1 MVKKLNSRKHHT
13 VHHVIT
19 RLKERYGIRFKRED
33 IKKIT
38 EEIQQS
44 GGKNFLESS
53 SNNTS
58 IHAVF
63 TKYCNSGIYI
73 PYIYDRDKHQIVT
86 ALPANQISGFLYE
99 LQDNNAMQS
108 YPNQELLK
116 DLVKQVDLFKQL
128 GILYEVEPYFVR
140 DKKQIHKVDDS
151 KIPLIIEMSIF
162 LQSERPLPS
171 KDFLNEMQIQPNEV
185 TFSHEVLDTAI
196 EYFGN
201 EIQLIMTRLEALL
214 PKQYNIV
221 LCMHH
226 GETYPQDEIVA
237 LTNGSVKEQAVRVY
251 YYYNTYLNNTGADLL
266 CASNKIQKLLLTAIQ
281 DPKWGISTNSV
292 NKITTFVDDLDR
304 IAIILSSYINKTLA
318 VEVEIIEN
326 SIATINNFIDDNTVS
341 LSLLN
346 TAIQAVNRVR
356 YDSNADSYMIY
367 FRKTLAQILQLTYDI
382 SKGILSLQPN
392 HICGKE

>member
-53 SNNTS
+53 SNNAS

-292 NKITTFVDDLDR
+292 NKIATFVDDLDR

>member
-53 SNNTS
+53 SNNAS

-99 LQDNNAMQS
+99 LQDNDAMQS

-151 KIPLIIEMSIF
+151 KIPLIIERSIF

-266 CASNKIQKLLLTAIQ
+266 CASNKIQRLLLTAIQ

-292 NKITTFVDDLDR
+292 NKIATFVDDLDR

-326 SIATINNFIDDNTVS
+326 SIATINNFIDDSTVS

-367 FRKTLAQILQLTYDI
+367 FRKTLAQMLQLTYDI

>member
-19 RLKERYGIRFKRED
+19 RLKERYGIHFKRED

-44 GGKNFLESS
+44 GGKNFLQSS
-53 SNNTS
+53 SNNAS

-86 ALPANQISGFLYE
+86 ALPANQISGFLCE
-99 LQDNNAMQS
+99 LQNNDAMQS

-151 KIPLIIEMSIF
+151 KIPLIIERSIF
-162 LQSERPLPS
+162 LQPERPLPS
-171 KDFLNEMQIQPNEV
+171 QDFLNEMQIQPNEV

-201 EIQLIMTRLEALL
+201 EIQFIMTRLEALL

-226 GETYPQDEIVA
+226 DEAYPQDEIVA
-237 LTNGSVKEQAVRVY
+237 LTNGSVKEQAARVY
-251 YYYNTYLNNTGADLL
+251 HYYDTYLNNIGADLL
-266 CASNKIQKLLLTAIQ
+266 CASNKIQNLLLNAIQ

-292 NKITTFVDDLDR
+292 NKIATFVDDLDR
-304 IAIILSSYINKTLA
+304 IAIILSSYINKTFA
-318 VEVEIIEN
+318 IEVGIIEN
-326 SIATINNFIDDNTVS
+326 SIATINNFIDNNTVS
-341 LSLLN
+341 LSLLS
-346 TAIQAVNRVR
+346 TAIQAVDRAR

>member
-53 SNNTS
+53 SNNAS

-151 KIPLIIEMSIF
+151 KIPLIIERSIF

-292 NKITTFVDDLDR
+292 NKIATFVDDLDR

>member
-53 SNNTS
+53 SNNAS

-63 TKYCNSGIYI
+63 TKYCYSGIYI

-99 LQDNNAMQS
+99 LQDNDAMQS

-151 KIPLIIEMSIF
+151 KIPLIIERSIF

-266 CASNKIQKLLLTAIQ
+266 CASNKIQRLLLTAIQ

-292 NKITTFVDDLDR
+292 NKIATFVDDLDR

-326 SIATINNFIDDNTVS
+326 SIATINNFIDDSTVS

-367 FRKTLAQILQLTYDI
+367 FRKTLAQMLQLTYDI

>member
-53 SNNTS
+53 SNNAS

-326 SIATINNFIDDNTVS
+326 SIATINNFIDNNTVS

>member
-44 GGKNFLESS
+44 GGKNFLQSS
-53 SNNTS
+53 SNNAS

>member
-44 GGKNFLESS
+44 GGKNFLESI
-53 SNNTS
+53 SNNAS

-99 LQDNNAMQS
+99 LQDNDAMQS

-151 KIPLIIEMSIF
+151 KIPLIIERSIF

>member
-44 GGKNFLESS
+44 GGKNFLQSS
-53 SNNTS
+53 SNNAS

-99 LQDNNAMQS
+99 LQDNDAMQS

-151 KIPLIIEMSIF
+151 KIPLIIERSIF

>member
-1 MVKKLNSRKHHT
+1 MVRKLNSRKHHT

-19 RLKERYGIRFKRED
+19 RLKERYGIHFKRED

-53 SNNTS
+53 SNNAS

-86 ALPANQISGFLYE
+86 ALPANQISGFLYK
-99 LQDNNAMQS
+99 LQDNDAMQS

-151 KIPLIIEMSIF
+151 KIPLIIERSIF
-162 LQSERPLPS
+162 LRSERPLLI
-171 KDFLNEMQIQPNEV
+171 KALVDQMQIQPNEV
-185 TFSHEVLDTAI
+185 TFSHDVLDTAI

-201 EIQLIMTRLEALL
+201 EIQLTMTRLESLL
-214 PKQYNIV
+214 PKQYDMV

-226 GETYPQDEIVA
+226 EEICPQDEIIA
-237 LTNGSVKEQAVRVY
+237 LTNGRIKEQALHTY
-251 YYYNTYLNNTGADLL
+251 YYYDAHLNNIEADLL
-266 CASNKIQKLLLTAIQ
+266 CTSKRIQKFLLTAKE
-281 DPKWGISTNSV
+281 DPKWGLPANSI
-292 NKITTFVDDLDR
+292 NKIATFVDDLDR
-304 IAIILSSYINKTLA
+304 IAMILSSYINKTLA
-318 VEVEIIEN
+318 IEVEIIES
-326 SIATINNFIDDNTVS
+326 SITTISDFINDNTVS

-346 TAIQAVNRVR
+346 TAISAVNRAR
-356 YDSNADSYMIY
+356 CDSNADSYMIY
-367 FRKTLAQILQLTYDI
+367 FRQTLEQMLQLTYDI
-382 SKGILSLQPN
+382 SKDILSLQPN